1 MRQAEQTGSSSFGLP
16 SEAAVVPLLCL
27 PRSAPL
33 ALSNAAIFQSSA
45 GMGGCAWRPPCHVTH
60 TGALSNSTIHN
71 PYRRNVSFRFV
82 SFRRLFWLF
91 CSRIIN
97 QIAGA
102 QQGPLIPPCPVS
114 PLSLPILTLPSP
126 LVDNNMPSL
135 ASLPRCQLIY
145 RDDVK
150 YDNVTLPPRGR
161 QNLCP
166 ACTVNSPPKL
176 VGVCRVLLFFAV
188 HHCNKFMFC

>member
-1 MRQAEQTGSSSFGLP
+1 
-16 SEAAVVPLLCL
+16 
-27 PRSAPL
+27 
-33 ALSNAAIFQSSA
+33 
-45 GMGGCAWRPPCHVTH
+45 MGGCAWRPPCHVTH
-60 TGALSNSTIHN
+60 TGALSNSTIRN

-82 SFRRLFWLF
+82 SFRRLFWPF

-102 QQGPLIPPCPVS
+102 QQGPLIPPCPGS

-135 ASLPRCQLIY
+135 PSLPRSQLIY